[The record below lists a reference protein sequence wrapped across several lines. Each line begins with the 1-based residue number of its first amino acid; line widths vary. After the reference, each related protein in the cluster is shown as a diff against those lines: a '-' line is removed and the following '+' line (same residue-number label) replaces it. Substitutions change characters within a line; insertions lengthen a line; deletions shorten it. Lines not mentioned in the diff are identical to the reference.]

1 MGRILMTLLMALSCP
16 LCAQGKSEPKGKNM
30 DAILL
35 VTFGT
40 SDQEAKKA
48 FANIER
54 LAKLEFPGYE
64 IRWAYTSEMIRKKL
78 AKQGESLLSPEDAL
92 ATLKQDGFKSVYV
105 QSLHIIPGEEFH
117 QVVTQVVKFKKDF
130 DKLSISPPLLNSMD
144 DVKKSVRTML
154 SKVPSERKKEDAVL
168 FMGHGS
174 EKHPSDMIY
183 VATAYALQ
191 SYDSNAYIATVE
203 GNPKFD
209 EILSVLKERKVK
221 KAYVV
226 PFMSV
231 AGDHAKNDMAGDE
244 PDSWKS
250 ILAKNGIE
258 SVPVMKGIAEYD
270 EIVNIWLEHLE
281 KIINPKLEIRNSRQ

>member
-1 MGRILMTLLMALSCP
+1 
-16 LCAQGKSEPKGKNM
+16 M

-54 LAKLEFPGYE
+54 LAREKFPNYE
-64 IRWAYTSEMIRKKL
+64 IRWAYTSQMIRKKL
-78 AKQGESLLSPEDAL
+78 AKKGEFLLSPAEAL
-92 ATLKQDGFKSVYV
+92 AKLKEDGFKNVYA
-105 QSLHIIPGEEFH
+105 QSLHIIPGEEYH
-117 QVVTQVVKFKKDF
+117 QVVKEAAEFKKAF
-130 DKLSISPPLLNSMD
+130 DKLTISPPLLNYMD
-144 DVKKSVRTML
+144 DVKKSVKIML
-154 SKVPSERKKEDAVL
+154 SKVPADRKKEDAVL

-183 VATAYALQ
+183 VATAYVIEK
-191 SYDSNAYIATVE
+191 SDSNAFIATVD

-209 EILSVLKERKVK
+209 EVLEKLKERKVK
-221 KAYVV
+221 KAYIL

-231 AGDHAKNDMAGDE
+231 AGDHAKNDMAGNE

-250 ILAKNGIE
+250 LLAKNGIE
-258 SVPVMKGIAEYD
+258 SVPVMKGMAEYD

-281 KIINPKLEIRNSRQ
+281 QIIKGL